1 MNTCIDC
8 ATDIGPQSTRC
19 LACSIA
25 FRRGQARPRRVVEC
39 PDKLAMEREERAS
52 SARGAFVDAL
62 TERITKGRTMQE
74 DVCKLNAGLTEV
86 RLIGRGLEGR
96 GDMHMNRIEWLEV
109 RVAAL
114 IKRVSELEATDE

>member
-1 MNTCIDC
+1 
-8 ATDIGPQSTRC
+8 
-19 LACSIA
+19 
-25 FRRGQARPRRVVEC
+25 
-39 PDKLAMEREERAS
+39 MEREERAS
-52 SARGAFVDAL
+52 SARGAFVDAV

-74 DVCKLNAGLTEV
+74 NVCKLNAGLTEV